1 MEENLMKNQKGFT
14 LIEMMIVLMIISVLL
29 IITIPNVTKHN
40 TSINKKGCDAY
51 LKMAQAQVQAY
62 QMEKNK
68 LPESIAILVTEKY
81 LQSEKATACGADKV
95 LKIENGVVVTDPPT
109 DQ

>member
-1 MEENLMKNQKGFT
+1 MKNQKGFT

-40 TSINKKGCDAY
+40 ENINTKGCDAF

-62 QMEKNK
+62 QLEKGK
-68 LPESIAILVTEKY
+68 LPESITILVTEGY
-81 LQSEKATACGADKV
+81 LKSEKPSACGNDKV
-95 LKIENGVVVTDPPT
+95 LKIENGLVITAAAPPGS
-109 DQ
+109 